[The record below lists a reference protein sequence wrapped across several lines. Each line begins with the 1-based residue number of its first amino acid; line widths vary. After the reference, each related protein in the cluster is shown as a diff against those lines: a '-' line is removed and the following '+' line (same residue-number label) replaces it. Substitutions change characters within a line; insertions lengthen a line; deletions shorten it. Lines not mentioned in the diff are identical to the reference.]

1 MCEAEEEV
9 DFYHEVATISEIKIM
24 FIKKYEKLKDRHQ
37 RVINGAVFSL
47 KYTNKEELL
56 PVEHLVPVVHDVM
69 CQFSVCVS
77 FV

>member
-24 FIKKYEKLKDRHQ
+24 FIKRYEKLKDR
-37 RVINGAVFSL
+37 VINGALFSL